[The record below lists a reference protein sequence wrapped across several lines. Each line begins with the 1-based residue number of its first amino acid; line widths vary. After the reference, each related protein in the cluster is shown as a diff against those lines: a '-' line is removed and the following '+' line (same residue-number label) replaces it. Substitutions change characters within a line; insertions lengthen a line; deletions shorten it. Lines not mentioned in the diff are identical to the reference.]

1 MQEFDIAKYLREH
14 QLGSYAIL
22 NPYLDLKPLK
32 EEEDETELD
41 TVIPYEGPEHQL
53 TGLGDGDEFEQE
65 ETIPEGEVEE
75 GFGDEWDPAN
85 PQDMSHKFI
94 GAKED
99 TEVLS
104 KAIEALANAGLTLD
118 QIKAFASTVEN
129 NPEALEQALA
139 FE

>member
-32 EEEDETELD
+32 EEEEETELD

-53 TGLGDGDEFEQE
+53 TGLGDGDELEQE